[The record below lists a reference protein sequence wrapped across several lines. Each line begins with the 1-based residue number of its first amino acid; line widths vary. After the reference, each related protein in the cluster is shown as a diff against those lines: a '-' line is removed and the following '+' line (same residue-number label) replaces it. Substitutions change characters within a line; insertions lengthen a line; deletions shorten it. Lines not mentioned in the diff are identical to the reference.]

1 MEEVNEIRT
10 LLRRWGRA
18 VNRLNE
24 IKKLLK
30 AINEELDE
38 VADIRPQ
45 QLTGMPHGTNV
56 GRPTEENAFRRM
68 AKEKNRISDLEK
80 EQHHCVEIIKDTEWA
95 LSFLEDRDRK
105 LLRLHYV
112 DGLSMETV
120 AEYMHFNTRWAWRL
134 ERRGILRLA
143 TVIGHAKSHSNQSNS
158 SII

>member
-1 MEEVNEIRT
+1 MEEVTEIRS

-18 VNRLNE
+18 VNRLTE

-95 LSFLEDRDRK
+95 LSFLDDRDRK

-120 AEYMHFNTRWAWRL
+120 AEYMHYSLSWAWAL
-134 ERRGILRLA
+134 EAQCIKRISNFRR
-143 TVIGHAKSHSNQSNS
+143 
-158 SII
+158 